1 MENNVLHIAAL
12 INPMGLKVFG
22 SSEKSIE
29 QKIVQHRLCCESRPA
44 EFCHCWGP
52 HTVANGQLVCAI
64 RYMDELVSS
73 PIIVHKIR
81 ACVPCRL
88 YIHAPSARMAN
99 GAADDAL
106 IMLVFYHDAVATVNR
121 AGNISLYIEIRR
133 KYALRVRPAAQYE
146 TIDRG
151 AVAAYL
157 LCQAHQ
163 HALAAQRRRDPIYS
177 NECYS

>member
-1 MENNVLHIAAL
+1 
-12 INPMGLKVFG
+12 MGLKVFG

>member
-1 MENNVLHIAAL
+1 
-12 INPMGLKVFG
+12 
-22 SSEKSIE
+22 
-29 QKIVQHRLCCESRPA
+29 
-44 EFCHCWGP
+44 
-52 HTVANGQLVCAI
+52 
-64 RYMDELVSS
+64 
-73 PIIVHKIR
+73 
-81 ACVPCRL
+81 
-88 YIHAPSARMAN
+88 MAN
-99 GAADDAL
+99 GAVDDAL
-106 IMLVFYHDAVATVNR
+106 IMLVFYHDAVATVNQ

-151 AVAAYL
+151 AVATYL